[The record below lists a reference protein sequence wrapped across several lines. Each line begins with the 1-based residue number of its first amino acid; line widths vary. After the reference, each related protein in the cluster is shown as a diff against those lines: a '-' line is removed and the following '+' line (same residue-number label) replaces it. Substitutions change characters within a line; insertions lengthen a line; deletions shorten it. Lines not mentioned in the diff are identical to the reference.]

1 MKSSYT
7 ASPHL
12 KVSLEMTKD
21 YHSIPKA
28 GSQAVNEI
36 HHPNAI
42 TKGNIFSCFLRS
54 SVYGER

>member
-21 YHSIPKA
+21 CHSIPKA

-42 TKGNIFSCFLRS
+42 TKENICSCFLRS
-54 SVYGER
+54 